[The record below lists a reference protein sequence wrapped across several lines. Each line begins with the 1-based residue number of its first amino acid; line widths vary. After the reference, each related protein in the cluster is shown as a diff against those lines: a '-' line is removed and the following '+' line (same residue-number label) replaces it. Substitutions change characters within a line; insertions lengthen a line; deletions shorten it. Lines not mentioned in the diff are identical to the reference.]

1 MRVGRC
7 IYIAVAAFV
16 LFPALFVAC
25 NASAQDTPPLGA
37 ETTITEI
44 SAAQLTEKLAYLEDR
59 QTLLVES
66 AQNDLERVYF
76 IFSTVSA
83 FFALFLVFAAVRSFV
98 EDHRRGRLE
107 EQHLNHLQSMMSAFG
122 DNAAKANAFI
132 STLTGTLEV
141 QGDLAR
147 RMKEL
152 DDRLQALDQD
162 RKREQLSFRS
172 QVDALNAAC
181 VDAFRACQLH
191 KRDRDAFKA
200 EENRIALQALS
211 SRMDT
216 LCVTGDTSGLVS
228 PVSYFVRALGRF
240 NEMKYQDAIDDL
252 RNAREM
258 AKQQLTTP
266 LAQYGNWDNDEVQK
280 NLRILL
286 DETHYH
292 LGIMYYNTG
301 QWDNARQDFALAH
314 ERYELDFRSRIYI
327 PELMFFDDSC
337 DPKRTEQEFLSV
349 STELNN
355 VTSDRR
361 KQMQP
366 TWEACFASLR
376 LRQGNIYLKKL
387 FVPASRSS
395 RWEALTGTEGN
406 KKALE
411 CYWEAKRKHE
421 SHVVNFSLAQA
432 MLYDGQS
439 ALWEDLKPRDLF
451 RDAFFKFRNQAIL
464 KTEPIQLA
472 LLYYCAAISC
482 HHGEISGDSPST
494 YLGLARQHLQ
504 RVPGAIC
511 VFSPVSKLMLSHS
524 DMLSEID
531 QIEQWWQ
538 DQSRSKR

>member
-1 MRVGRC
+1 MGVSRR
-7 IYIAVAAFV
+7 IYITVAALVLLAALAVAR
-16 LFPALFVAC
+16 
-25 NASAQDTPPLGA
+25 NASAQDSPPPTA
-37 ETTITEI
+37 KTTTEI
-44 SAAQLTEKLAYLEDR
+44 TPAQLAEKLTRLEDR
-59 QTLLVES
+59 QILLVES
-66 AQNDLERVYF
+66 AHNDLERVYF
-76 IFSTVSA
+76 IFSAVSA
-83 FFALFLVFAAVRSFV
+83 FFALFVVFGAVRNLI
-98 EDHRRGRLE
+98 EDRRRGRLE
-107 EQHLNHLQSMMSAFG
+107 EQHLTHLQSMMSAFG
-122 DNAAKANAFI
+122 DNVTKANAFI

-147 RMKEL
+147 RMKNL
-152 DDRLQALDQD
+152 DDRLQELGQD
-162 RKREQLSFRS
+162 RKREQVSFRS

-181 VDAFRACQLH
+181 ADAFRTCLLH
-191 KRDRDAFKA
+191 RRDRDAFKT
-200 EENRIALQALS
+200 EENRIALQSLS

-228 PVSYFVRALGRF
+228 PVSYFARALGRF
-240 NEMKYQDAIDDL
+240 NEMKYQDAINDL

-266 LAQYGNWDNDEVQK
+266 LAQYGNWDTDEVQR
-280 NLRILL
+280 NLRVLL

-314 ERYELDFRSRIYI
+314 ERYELDFRSRIYV
-327 PELMFFDDSC
+327 PELMFFDDSS
-337 DPKRTEQEFLSV
+337 DPRRTEQEFSSAV
-349 STELNN
+349 TDLNN
-355 VTSDRR
+355 VTSDKR

-366 TWEACFASLR
+366 TWEACFASLK

-395 RWEALTGTEGN
+395 RWDALTSADGN
-406 KKALE
+406 RKALE
-411 CYWEAKRKHE
+411 CYWEARRKHE

-432 MLYDGQS
+432 MEYDGQS
-439 ALWEDLKPRDLF
+439 TLWKDLKPRDLF

-504 RVPGAIC
+504 RVPGAIF
-511 VFSPVSKLMLSHS
+511 VFSPVSKLMITHS
-524 DMLSEID
+524 DMLLEMD
-531 QIEQWWQ
+531 QIEQCWQ
-538 DQSRSKR
+538 DQSRRKR